1 MNSTR
6 NSFSV
11 FLPVLVLA
19 SWAASLLV
27 PTGVM
32 YLRLLQ
38 RAHGAGGTNHS
49 YGDLYLN
56 IPRERYLS
64 FVFEH
69 VISEKSQSI
78 TAMNMPGIVVELLVS
93 LPTTFPDS
101 WYPKQFELF
110 NWRSIA
116 FPFYCLPFWWLVGR
130 GLDSVLGWRRLW
142 LTTILTGFLL
152 QIACLV
158 CTLGIMFGTTAA
170 DRREDDSWIF
180 AGLVF
185 WILLFGLL
193 PAAWVRQRLFP
204 TAAQANLQ
212 KIMLKSAS

>member
-1 MNSTR
+1 MY
-6 NSFSV
+6 
-11 FLPVLVLA
+11 
-19 SWAASLLV
+19 WAASLLV
-27 PTGVM
+27 PTGLM

-38 RAHGAGGTNHS
+38 RANHTGGADHS

-56 IPRERYLS
+56 IPREQYLS

-69 VISEKSQSI
+69 VTETKAQSI
-78 TAMNMPGIVVELLVS
+78 TAVNMPGILVELLVS

-101 WYPKQFELF
+101 WHPKQFELF

-116 FPFYCLPFWWLVGR
+116 FPFYCLPFWWLIGR
-130 GLDSVLGWRRLW
+130 GLDGVLGWRRLW
-142 LTTILTGFLL
+142 LVTILSGALL

-158 CTLGIMFGTTAA
+158 GTLGIFFGTTAA
-170 DRREDDSWIF
+170 DRSEDNFWIF

-185 WILLFGLL
+185 WTFLFGLL

-204 TAAQANLQ
+204 AAVQIKPQ
-212 KIMLKSAS
+212 KLASERSSPV